1 MDYPYVGKPL
11 TSKIARYILLKQF
24 AGRGPIPL
32 QYLRGEVDNFHRS
45 QGGKETEYIH
55 HTPVGLELTYMKK
68 DGLANNPERG
78 MWEIYLDPSEANGLK
93 QSLQLSVS
101 NFGPIAKAEID
112 LRPLTLCL

>member
-11 TSKIARYILLKQF
+11 TSKIARYILLKRF

-32 QYLRGEVDNFHRS
+32 RYLRAEVDNFHRS

-101 NFGPIAKAEID
+101 NFGPHCQS
-112 LRPLTLCL
+112 RN